1 MHLLLQ
7 ETNYI
12 EGNSDQNAVSLI
24 FSLKEEVGAL
34 ARVLRLFEVS
44 ALFIYALNNDIA
56 DFCVIFWLDAVKRTQ
71 GLELEDLIF
80 SLSSYITQLCDLR

>member
-1 MHLLLQ
+1 MS
-7 ETNYI
+7 YI

-44 ALFIYALNNDIA
+44 ALFISVLNNGIA
-56 DFCVIFWLDAVKRTQ
+56 DFCVIFWLDAVKRT
-71 GLELEDLIF
+71 
-80 SLSSYITQLCDLR
+80 